1 MLKNVS
7 DTLTLAEDIVR
18 EIRQQNYADS
28 IHGQTLLSEYL
39 SGIVDDIP
47 ESYNEQL
54 FIILTELMEA
64 QTKGDYVLYADLL
77 ELELIPYLSDICIGL
92 LEDKKPEEDFELC
105 SSNYKCLKMK
115 DRALYDIVER
125 ENGKTWQGGVEYTS
139 SGYLTCYVERGNN
152 KYYMHSNN
160 NPRLE
165 AEIFARQY
173 YSIEDDYYAVFGLGL
188 GYHIQAMLELDDGIN
203 IDIIES
209 DIGMICCAM
218 KNMDMSWLWDNERV
232 RLIYDP
238 TYTKWQESLK
248 RCQTFVIHYPSMICV
263 KDDTVKLQLQKFF
276 IRDSGIRKYKTI
288 FKNNFRENIV
298 NCNVYVDELKGEFE
312 GKNAVL
318 VAAGPS
324 LDKNVELLNRLPES
338 TLIVAVGTVYR
349 KLMNLGISPDYVVFL
364 DAQTRNIRQIE
375 ELEDSEIPIIIAS
388 TATKQ
393 IGINYRGKKYL
404 VCQSGYGKAEL
415 YAKEHGYQLYETG
428 GSVST
433 ITLDICIRLGC
444 REIAFIG
451 LDLAFTGGQSHSND
465 TLDNHAVSIEE
476 ENCEVLS
483 WDGGTLKTSKLF
495 LIYKDWMEKRGMQ
508 EDAIGKLIDATE
520 GGASIEHWRKETL
533 EEVLSRWEKLSL
545 D

>member
-1 MLKNVS
+1 MLQNVS
-7 DTLTLAEDIVR
+7 ETLTLVEDIVR

-28 IHGQTLLSEYL
+28 AHGQTMLSELLS
-39 SGIVDDIP
+39 GMVDDIP
-47 ESYNEQL
+47 ESYYEQFL
-54 FIILTELMEA
+54 NILTELMDT

-152 KYYMHSNN
+152 KYYMHTNN

-188 GYHIQAMLELDDGIN
+188 GYHIQAMLELDDGIY
-203 IDIIES
+203 IDIIEP

-238 TYTKWQESLK
+238 TYIKWQESLK

-263 KDDTVKLQLQKFF
+263 EDDTVKLQLQKFF
-276 IRDSGIRKYKTI
+276 IRDSGMRKNKTI

-298 NCNVYVDELKGEFE
+298 NCNGYVDELKDEFE

-324 LDKNVELLNRLPES
+324 LDKNVELLNRLPVN

-364 DAQTRNIRQIE
+364 DAGTSIRGQIDG
-375 ELEDSEIPIIIAS
+375 LENTDIPIIIAS

-393 IGINYRGKKYL
+393 IGIDYKGKKYM
-404 VCQSGYGKAEL
+404 VCQRGYDMAEQ
-415 YAKEHGYQLYETG
+415 YATERGYQLYETG
-428 GSVST
+428 ASVST
-433 ITLDICIRLGC
+433 IALDICIRLGC
-444 REIAFIG
+444 REIAVIG
-451 LDLAFTGGQSHSND
+451 LDLAFTGGQSHSKD
-465 TLDNHAVSIEE
+465 TLNNHAVDID
-476 ENCEVLS
+476 ENDCEVIS
-483 WDGGTLKTSKLF
+483 WDGELIKTNKLF
-495 LIYKDWMEKRGMQ
+495 LIYKDWMEKRGIQ
-508 EDAIGKLIDATE
+508 EDAKGKLIDATE
-520 GGASIEHWRKETL
+520 GGAYIKHWRKD
-533 EEVLSRWEKLSL
+533 SL
-545 D
+545 NNILNMWDKHNK